1 MKICEDCTHLTRI
14 GLCVSPENGVSMVTG
29 KPTPMFAIERR
40 SAGVSVI
47 FTGTEKCGPEAKH
60 FQPKSPPPKRV
71 WWKFWEGMKPPPSNA
86 IGQRGAASGASD
98 APTGCASNG
107 DTEEE

>member
-1 MKICEDCTHLTRI
+1 MKICEDCQHLTRI

-29 KPTPMFAIERR
+29 KPTPMFASERR

-60 FQPKSPPPKRV
+60 FAPKLPPKRP
-71 WWKFWEGMKPPPSNA
+71 WWKFWECSKPTPSNA
-86 IGQRGAASGASD
+86 KVSGAG
-98 APTGCASNG
+98 TASAGLPGYTAG
-107 DTEEE
+107 DNTE

>member
-1 MKICEDCTHLTRI
+1 MKICEDCQHLTRI

-29 KPTPMFAIERR
+29 KPTPMFASERR

-60 FQPKSPPPKRV
+60 FAPKLPPKRP
-71 WWKFWEGMKPPPSNA
+71 WWKFWECSKPTPSNA
-86 IGQRGAASGASD
+86 KSTPKTVSTSS
-98 APTGCASNG
+98 PTDFYTFSKP
-107 DTEEE
+107 